1 MSAIL
6 GPGALQ
12 EAPVEDIESLL
23 ADGTSALFGEG
34 DLLASR
40 RRFEAAYRAAEQAG
54 DTVAM
59 AVAALGLSG
68 LFWVNEHR
76 SAVDGA
82 QLQARLRHALSLVDP
97 QSAIGVQLR
106 SRLAAETDYG
116 DGGHS
121 AILALLDEARR
132 CDDPVV
138 RVEVLGLAHDCLLGP
153 DHGELRRALA
163 LELVHESF
171 ATHRRSDLLVGM
183 LWQTVD
189 LFLDGDPHAER
200 RLGELRDLLTRG
212 DHLAIGYLVNVIGVM
227 LTLRGGHFDLAET
240 RARACAERGLAVGD
254 IDARAWYGAQI
265 VAIRWYQG
273 RMAGLLPMLNELVHS
288 PTLTAADDWLYAA
301 LAVAA
306 ARAGD
311 RRKAAGAL
319 ARLGGGN
326 NFADLPRSGNWLV
339 TMNGIVEAAYL
350 LEDAETAARAYE
362 LLSPFAHLPMVV
374 SIGVACFGSVQHA
387 LGVASLTTGDVDRAV
402 QHLRAALQ
410 QNLALGHWPAVVTS
424 RTRYAEALSRRG
436 HPADAA
442 AAQREL
448 ATAASEAAA
457 LGMPAPDSAL
467 QPADMELT
475 CRRQGRNWRIDTGS
489 RSVLVEHSVGMFH
502 LATLIANP
510 GKEILATDLVAG
522 LETLSSAAERAGSSE
537 QPVLDRT
544 AARDYRLRLARLR
557 AEIDDMESRDNQDGA
572 AGARIERDWLMAELA
587 GAAGF
592 GGRIRRFPDSGER
605 ARIAAGK
612 AIRRA
617 LARIADVDAQIGE
630 HLRSTVHTGL
640 RCSYRPS

>member
-12 EAPVEDIESLL
+12 EAPAEDLESLL
-23 ADGTSALFGEG
+23 ADGTSALFGDG

-40 RRFEAAYRAAEQAG
+40 RRFESAYRAAEQAG

-59 AVAALGLSG
+59 AAAALGLSG

-76 SAVDGA
+76 TAVDGA
-82 QLQARLRHALSLVDP
+82 QLHARLRHALSLVD
-97 QSAIGVQLR
+97 QRSALGVRLR

-138 RVEVLGLAHDCLLGP
+138 RVEVLSLAHDCMLGP
-153 DHGELRRALA
+153 DHGDLRRALA
-163 LELVHESF
+163 LELVYESF
-171 ATHRRSDLLVGM
+171 ATRRRSDLLVGM

-189 LFLDGDPHAER
+189 LLLDGDPHAER
-200 RLGELRDLLTRG
+200 RLGELRDLLSRG
-212 DHLAIGYLVNVIGVM
+212 DHLAVGYLVNVIGVM
-227 LTLRGGHFDLAET
+227 LTLRAGHFDLAET

-254 IDARAWYGAQI
+254 IDARAWYGAQL

-273 RMAGLLPMLNELVHS
+273 RIAELRPMLNELVNS
-288 PTLTAADDWLYAA
+288 STLTAADDWLFAA

-319 ARLGGGN
+319 ARLGGN
-326 NFADLPRSGNWLV
+326 DFADLPRSGNWLV

-350 LEDAETAARAYE
+350 LEDAETSARAYE

-374 SIGVACFGSVQHA
+374 SIGVACFGSVHHA

-410 QNLALGHWPAVVTS
+410 QNLALGHWPAVVTA

-436 HPADAA
+436 RPDDAA
-442 AAQREL
+442 TAQREL

-457 LGMPAPDSAL
+457 LGMPAPEGVL
-467 QPADMELT
+467 QPAHMDLS
-475 CRRQGRNWRIDTGS
+475 CIRQGRNWRIDTAS
-489 RSVLVEHSVGMFH
+489 RTVLVEHSVGMFH

-510 GKEILATDLVAG
+510 GKEILAADLVGG
-522 LETLSSAAERAGSSE
+522 LAKLNSAADRVGISE

-544 AARDYRLRLARLR
+544 AVRDYRHRLARVR
-557 AEIDDMESRDNQDGA
+557 AEIDDMESRNNHEGA
-572 AGARIERDWLMAELA
+572 ARARIERDWLMAELA
-587 GAAGF
+587 GAAGL

-617 LARIADVDAQIGE
+617 LARIADADAQIGK
-630 HLRSTVHTGL
+630 HLRSSVHTGV
-640 RCSYRPS
+640 RCSYRPG